1 MDRFRLHIGGIVVAK
16 VGLIA
21 GIGVIPVEFM
31 RAAHMLG
38 HQVVVIGVVPDTDPI
53 LEKEADAFYSIG
65 VAKLGKIFKTLKKE
79 GVTELTM
86 LGKVTKE
93 LLYKGL
99 SFPDLKT
106 LGVLKRLKNRKDD
119 TIMLAI
125 VNEIENEGFSVLD
138 QTVYLKPFM
147 PKVGVLTKQQPTD
160 EQWQDICFG
169 FELAKQ
175 MGKLDIGQ
183 TVVVKHKAAMAI
195 EAIEG
200 TDKCIL
206 RGGELGRGEAVVVK
220 TEKPNQ
226 DVRFDVPAVG
236 IKTLMS
242 MIDSGCNVLAVEAEK
257 TIFVQQEDVL
267 EMANRHNI
275 IICAVDQAFVD
286 ARKEL

>member
-1 MDRFRLHIGGIVVAK
+1 MAK

-21 GIGVIPVEFM
+21 GIGVLPVEFM
-31 RAAHMLG
+31 RAAHVLG
-38 HQVVVIGVVPDTDPI
+38 HEVVVIGVVPDVDPA
-53 LEKEADAFYSIG
+53 LKAEADAFYDIS

-79 GVTELTM
+79 EVE
-86 LGKVTKE
+86 VTKE
-93 LLYKGL
+93 ILFKGL
-99 SFPDLKT
+99 AFPDLKT

-125 VNEIENEGFSVLD
+125 VDEIEREGFKVLD

-147 PKVGVLTKQQPTD
+147 PKVGVLSKAQPTD
-160 EQWQDICFG
+160 EQWADICFG

-175 MGKLDIGQ
+175 MGGLDIGQ

-206 RGGELGRGEAVVVK
+206 RGGELGRGDAVVVK

-242 MIDSGCNVLAVEAEK
+242 MIDSGCKVLAVEAEK

-267 EMANRHNI
+267 DMANRHGI
-275 IICAVDQAFVD
+275 VICAVDQESVNSRKD
-286 ARKEL
+286 A

>member
-1 MDRFRLHIGGIVVAK
+1 LAK

-21 GIGVIPVEFM
+21 GIGALPVEFM
-31 RAAHMLG
+31 RAAHVLG
-38 HQVVVIGVVPDTDPI
+38 HEVVVIGVVPDIDPA
-53 LEKEADAFYSIG
+53 LKAEADAFYDIS
-65 VAKLGKIFKTLKKE
+65 VAKLGKI
-79 GVTELTM
+79 
-86 LGKVTKE
+86 
-93 LLYKGL
+93 
-99 SFPDLKT
+99 
-106 LGVLKRLKNRKDD
+106 LKRLKNRKDD

-125 VNEIENEGFSVLD
+125 VDEIEREGFKVLD

-147 PKVGVLTKQQPTD
+147 PKVGVFSKAQPTE
-160 EQWQDICFG
+160 EQWADICFG

-175 MGKLDIGQ
+175 MGGLDIGQ

-242 MIDSGCNVLAVEAEK
+242 MIDSGCKVLAVEAEK
-257 TIFVQQEDVL
+257 TIFVQQQDVL
-267 EMANRHNI
+267 DMANRHGI
-275 IICAVDQAFVD
+275 VICAVDQEFVNSRKD
-286 ARKEL
+286 A